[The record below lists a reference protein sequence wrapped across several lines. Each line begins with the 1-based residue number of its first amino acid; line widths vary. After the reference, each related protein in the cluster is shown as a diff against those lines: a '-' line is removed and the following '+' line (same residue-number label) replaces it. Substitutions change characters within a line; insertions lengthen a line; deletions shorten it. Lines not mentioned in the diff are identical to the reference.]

1 MSFILGL
8 LILCL
13 GLYFLSLFFQVA
25 RLEKM
30 MNESVS
36 LLEKY
41 MMVKHSLGDDN
52 KKKKPADGGAPP
64 PSDSALAGIPPLG
77 QPPTGPRH

>member
-8 LILCL
+8 LIVCL

-30 MNESVS
+30 MTESVT

-41 MMVKHSLGDDN
+41 MMVKHSLGDEN
-52 KKKKPADGGAPP
+52 KKKKPGEGEEPP
-64 PSDSALAGIPPLG
+64 PPDPALAGIPPLG